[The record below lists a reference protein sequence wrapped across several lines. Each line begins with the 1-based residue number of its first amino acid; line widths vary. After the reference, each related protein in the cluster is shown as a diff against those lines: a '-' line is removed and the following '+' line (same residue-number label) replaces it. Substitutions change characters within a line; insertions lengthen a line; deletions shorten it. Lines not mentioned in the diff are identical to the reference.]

1 MRIPPFCP
9 NRHCP
14 AHWPQSSTT
23 GRRVGSRQQFWRKA
37 GHYCSR
43 RSGLVQRFQC
53 RLCHHRFSAATFSI
67 DYYAKRRVSY
77 HRLLGLA
84 VNAASIR
91 GSARQLH
98 VSPGAVSLRLAK
110 LARQALALH
119 AELAPRVRL
128 AESLVAD
135 GLQSFWVSQY
145 YPTHFNTLLG
155 AQSQYMYALTT
166 ATLRRSGRMSPTQHV
181 RRAELELRDRPDS
194 GELGIRF
201 AELLR
206 GAAAQWQA
214 VPEEERRL
222 ITDEHTLYPRVLATI
237 PVEGVR
243 HTRISSRH
251 PRTLHN
257 PLFAA
262 NYFDREIRK
271 DLAEH
276 RRETV
281 CFARS
286 AAASVRRMWVYAA
299 YHNYRKPYRIGVGC
313 RETHAERA
321 GIDRKTLGRALR
333 HWLTRRAFLS
343 HMVLSQPMLRAW
355 VGAEHTPLRE
365 DWVNERTTPRY
376 ALA

>member
-1 MRIPPFCP
+1 
-9 NRHCP
+9 
-14 AHWPQSSTT
+14 
-23 GRRVGSRQQFWRKA
+23 
-37 GHYCSR
+37 
-43 RSGLVQRFQC
+43 
-53 RLCHHRFSAATFSI
+53 
-67 DYYAKRRVSY
+67 VSY

-119 AELAPRVRL
+119 AELAPRIRL
-128 AESLVAD
+128 AEALVAD

-155 AQSQYMYALTT
+155 AQSQYVYALTT
-166 ATLRRSGRMSPTQHV
+166 ATLRRSGRMSSTQRV
-181 RRAELELRDRPDS
+181 RRAELEVRDRPDS
-194 GELGIRF
+194 GELARRF

-206 GAAAQWQA
+206 GAAPLWQA
-214 VPEEERRL
+214 VPKADRRL
-222 ITDEHTLYPRVLATI
+222 ITDEHTLYPRALATI
-237 PVEGVR
+237 PVDGVG
-243 HTRISSRH
+243 HTRISSRS
-251 PRTLHN
+251 PRTVTN

-286 AAASVRRMWVYAA
+286 AAASVQRMWVYAA

-321 GIDRKTLGRALR
+321 GIDRRTLTRALR
-333 HWLTRRAFLS
+333 HWLTQRAFLS
-343 HMVLSQPMLRAW
+343 HTVLSQPMLRAW
-355 VGAEHTPLRE
+355 VGAEHTPLRG
-365 DWVNERTTPRY
+365 DWVNARATPRY